1 MKQFLQRLTVGVLG
15 GVAPALVFAG
25 TDFLKMPEEGEVLT
39 PQTQAVQYRQD
50 VVRMGISRFS
60 YPNTNYGIIY
70 PTIQALQSAFGEDH
84 FYAEVISG
92 EDVDAARFDL
102 ILGSAGTYRRFT
114 HRGTRDIA
122 SLVSTR
128 FPDPNRAEGAVFAV
142 LKTFPGEALKE
153 LKGKRLIST
162 GPQAFSGFQVAMGE
176 LRHAGFA
183 PQKFFSETV
192 EVKHDMLTALAALRE
207 GQGDAAIFRTCFLE
221 DLKASGA
228 DISDIKVVNSKIM
241 PGFAC
246 RTSTRLYPNWT
257 VFLTPHASPEV
268 AKTAASTLLSLQPG
282 VGGLSWTV
290 ATDFVPVD
298 ELFRELRIGPYDYLQ
313 RWSLVDFLKRYWE
326 WFVFLVA
333 VVSGLIWHSVRTDQL
348 VTLRTKQLK
357 EAWRRENELKA
368 RSEAAA
374 RYLAVIQRRSLI
386 GQMSSMIA
394 HELRQPLAT
403 IVNYTQG
410 MLRLLDGCSGKRD
423 EMLVTGIAVVQSEAR
438 KADGIV
444 GKVRTYARKQQAET
458 DRGWVDLVEI
468 LKKAAQTLTALN
480 CWKTPLVLAPGAAVW
495 VWADPLELEVAA
507 VNLLKNALEAAE
519 SAENGKVSIAVTEEA
534 GSGGTEAVLMVANPA
549 PLLTEAGFERLSGLA
564 QTTKVDGLGLGLS
577 IVRSIA
583 DSHAGR
589 LLFVRTAE
597 DGVRAELRL
606 PVKGPTSG

>member
-1 MKQFLQRLTVGVLG
+1 M
-15 GVAPALVFAG
+15 
-25 TDFLKMPEEGEVLT
+25 
-39 PQTQAVQYRQD
+39 
-50 VVRMGISRFS
+50 
-60 YPNTNYGIIY
+60 
-70 PTIQALQSAFGEDH
+70 
-84 FYAEVISG
+84 
-92 EDVDAARFDL
+92 
-102 ILGSAGTYRRFT
+102 
-114 HRGTRDIA
+114 
-122 SLVSTR
+122 
-128 FPDPNRAEGAVFAV
+128 
-142 LKTFPGEALKE
+142 
-153 LKGKRLIST
+153 
-162 GPQAFSGFQVAMGE
+162 
-176 LRHAGFA
+176 
-183 PQKFFSETV
+183 
-192 EVKHDMLTALAALRE
+192 
-207 GQGDAAIFRTCFLE
+207 
-221 DLKASGA
+221 
-228 DISDIKVVNSKIM
+228 
-241 PGFAC
+241 
-246 RTSTRLYPNWT
+246 
-257 VFLTPHASPEV
+257 
-268 AKTAASTLLSLQPG
+268 
-282 VGGLSWTV
+282 

-468 LKKAAQTLTALN
+468 LKKAAETLTALN